1 MRKILKGYLN
11 IWLFLLPILFFP
23 LVVDS
28 YGFGKNWLMFLGVL
42 LGLIIWAISLVIDKE
57 NKVVVTK
64 AWWWLLAL
72 TLWITIFWFL
82 AEAGVRS
89 RTFMSFPGLGTL
101 ISLLGW
107 SFLWLQVKSDE
118 TLKSGEKLLVVST
131 LIVAIS
137 SLTTFLIP
145 SSKLPISWPKQNP
158 IINLTQGWSLSGS
171 ILSEFWL
178 LLILAYVWTRKVFEK
193 IKKREDYLGQLV
205 VTAVMVLVLFLD
217 VYKIV
222 KSGWNY
228 LDFNSSWIITAES
241 LKNKTFQGVGVGN
254 FVEAFNWW
262 RPGTFNNSANW
273 SGVFSLAAN
282 ALFQIWTEM
291 GIVGLVLALII
302 WKNLWKDQ
310 ENKDD
315 KILVF
320 VLGVAAFLTPANYLL
335 WMLIIWLAM
344 AGIKSKEIKMVLK
357 VGESGVNGAPV
368 VLLLVT
374 ILGVGGIS
382 YGWIRNLTGE
392 IYLRNSLLAASNND
406 GGSTYNWLIKAIGSN
421 GNNADYRQL
430 YSQTNLS
437 LAMSILNTKDI
448 SDEQKEKAATL
459 VQQAIREG
467 KAAVSLDSQNATYW
481 SNLATL
487 YRQLV
492 GSVDGAADWSSQAY
506 NQAVILDPINPNLRL
521 SYGGLLYAL
530 GNYESADRLFEQT
543 VSLKSDLANGWYN
556 WAYTAKNL
564 NKLAEAVNRLT
575 QAVSL
580 VPVTSGDYETASK
593 ELDTWKKE
601 YEAAVKK
608 QQESSQSQQTT
619 NKTAESLK
627 TPEVLPTGS
636 NSKIDITTD
645 GLETPTGELTP
656 SPGQ

>member
-1 MRKILKGYLN
+1 MRKILKGYLD

-23 LVVDS
+23 LVVDG
-28 YGFGKNWLMFLGVL
+28 YGFGKNWLMFFGIL
-42 LGLIIWAISLVIDKE
+42 LGLIIWAVSLVVDKE
-57 NKVVVTK
+57 NKVVITK

-72 TLWITIFWFL
+72 TLWASIFWFL
-82 AEAGVRS
+82 TEAGVKS
-89 RTFMSFPGLGTL
+89 RTFMSFPGLGAL

-107 SFLWLQVKSDE
+107 SFLWLQVKDNES
-118 TLKSGEKLLVVST
+118 LKNREKLLVVST

-137 SLTTFLIP
+137 SLVTFLIP

-171 ILSEFWL
+171 MLSEFWL
-178 LLILAYVWTRKVFEK
+178 LLILAYLWTRKVFEK
-193 IKKREDYLGQLV
+193 IKNREDYFGQLV
-205 VTAVMVLVLFLD
+205 VTAVLVLVLFLD
-217 VYKIV
+217 IYKIA

-241 LKNKTFQGVGVGN
+241 LKNKTFQGVGIGN

-262 RPGTFNNSANW
+262 RPGTFNSSANW
-273 SGVFSLAAN
+273 SGVFSWAAN
-282 ALFQIWTEM
+282 GMFQIWTEM
-291 GIVGLVLALII
+291 GIVGLVLALLI

-310 ENKDD
+310 KNRDG
-315 KILVF
+315 KILIF
-320 VLGVAAFLTPANYLL
+320 VLGTAAFLTPVNYLL

-344 AGIKSKEIKMVLK
+344 TEIKEKEIKMILK

-368 VLLLVT
+368 VLLLVI

-382 YGWIRNLTGE
+382 YGGARTLMGE
-392 IYLRNSLLAASNND
+392 VYLKNSLVAASSND
-406 GGSTYNWLIKAIGSN
+406 GGSTYNWLIKAIGAN

-430 YSQTNLS
+430 YSQTNLALATS
-437 LAMSILNTKDI
+437 LLNTKDI

-467 KAAVSLDSQNATYW
+467 KAAVSLDSQNAAYW

-506 NQAVILDPINPNLRL
+506 NQAVALDPMNPNLRL

-530 GNYESADRLFEQT
+530 GDYESADRLFEQT

-556 WAYTAKNL
+556 WAYTAKSM
-564 NKLAEAVNRLT
+564 NKLAEAVSRLS

-580 VPVTSGDYETASK
+580 VPVTSGDYESASK
-593 ELDTWKKE
+593 ELDVWKKE
-601 YEAAVKK
+601 YEATVKK
-608 QQESSQSQQTT
+608 QQESSQNQLTT
-619 NKTAESLK
+619 GKTAETLK
-627 TPEVLPTGS
+627 TPEVLPTGNS
-636 NSKIDITTD
+636 SKIDIPTD
-645 GLETPTGELTP
+645 GLEAPTGELSP
-656 SPGQ
+656 SPTQ